1 MSSPINAIYNGTFT
15 TDATPSAVTLTLPAG
30 ASELEIVNLTDIN
43 TPDAGATTQVMIAKG
58 LASLNAGAGIV
69 THKTNGAATL
79 GTINLVSTD
88 GFTFFDDSGLAPIGA
103 AVVSATGI
111 TQANGAVV
119 TAGTL
124 PPVGSVVR
132 MYNTTAMLQ
141 IAGMDFS
148 VTVSGAGTFT
158 LGYLNSA
165 GFAAAA
171 TANSYRILPFAGVVL
186 SSGAIAPDPR
196 YYPRNRYITA
206 ITAGATTLVQL
217 SVAHSY
223 HVGEKVRLNVPAEFG
238 MTQIN
243 GLLGTVTAVNYTTN
257 TITLDINSTG
267 FTAFAFPTSAV
278 AAAGI
283 TFAQCVPVGEAAVNT
298 IALPVANSL
307 DDRTRNTSIRGVVI
321 GSSTLAASKTFGWIA
336 KKGLTI

>member
-1 MSSPINAIYNGTFT
+1 MSSPINAMLNGTFT
-15 TDATPSAVTLTLPAG
+15 TDATPSAVTLSLPSG
-30 ASELEIVNLTDIN
+30 ATEIEIINVTDFN
-43 TPDAGATTQVMIAKG
+43 TPAASIITAEGYSSTLAGSAITKTGNGATPNVLTERVV
-58 LASLNAGAGIV
+58 V
-69 THKTNGAATL
+69 TG
-79 GTINLVSTD
+79 
-88 GFTFFDDSGLAPIGA
+88 GFTFFDDSGLAPIGG
-103 AVVSATGI
+103 AVVNAAGGI

-119 TAGTL
+119 TSATT
-124 PPVGSVVR
+124 PAVGSVVR

-141 IAGMDFS
+141 IAGMDFT
-148 VTVSGAGTFT
+148 VTAINPGVTMT

-171 TANSYRILPFAGVVL
+171 TANSFRVLPFAGVPL
-186 SSGAIAPDPR
+186 SSGQIAPDPR
-196 YYPRNRYITA
+196 FYPRNRYITA

-223 HVGEKVRLNVPAEFG
+223 QVGEKVRINVPAEFG
-238 MTQIN
+238 MVEIN
-243 GLLGTVTAVNYTTN
+243 GLLGTVIAVNYTTN

-283 TFAQCVPVGEAAVNT
+283 NFAQCVPVGEAAVNT
-298 IALPVANSL
+298 IALPVGNRL
-307 DDRTRNTSIRGVVI
+307 DDRTRNTSVKGVVI
-321 GSSTLAASKTFGWIA
+321 GSGVLVASKSYAWIA